1 MGKIVGGS
9 TIFASFAVQLSSI
22 SKDGENVEI
31 NSDQF
36 LTFPFIPVGC
46 LNGVTKPFVIL
57 FPFN

>member
-36 LTFPFIPVGC
+36 LTFFIPVGC